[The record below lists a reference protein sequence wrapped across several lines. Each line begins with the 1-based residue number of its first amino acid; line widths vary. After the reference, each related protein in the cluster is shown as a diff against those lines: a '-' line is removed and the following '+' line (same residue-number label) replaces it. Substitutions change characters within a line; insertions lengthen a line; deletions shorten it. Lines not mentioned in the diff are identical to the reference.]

1 MSYGTRTKQQ
11 EKFLHTQFATT
22 RLAPCVVTSLLLV
35 LLGIFV
41 ALSMEGKSV
50 KELRA
55 ILDSRGV
62 SYADCIE
69 KVSFDGS
76 SPLLTP
82 RSERPAAPHRRDR
95 GH

>member
-1 MSYGTRTKQQ
+1 MQKSKRSFCTPNSPQ
-11 EKFLHTQFATT
+11 T